1 MPIKS
6 HGGLT
11 LAVLLSAFA
20 ATACS
25 NEPEFGGSDSE
36 SVVSRNRAEPMT
48 IAGCLR
54 AGTGTNTFV
63 LTTAQAAGQPEAAT
77 YNLAGAEGISMQEH
91 VGQQV
96 QVTGTL
102 VAETQIVREGTT
114 APQEKVEGTTGTP
127 SVQTKTEMDVKRMD
141 VTAVTPMG
149 RKCEAD

>member
-1 MPIKS
+1 MRSKS
-6 HGGLT
+6 PRSAA
-11 LAVLLSAFA
+11 LAILLLASA
-20 ATACS
+20 ATACT
-25 NEPEFGGSDSE
+25 NEPEYGGADTE

-48 IAGCLR
+48 VAGCLR

-63 LTTAQAAGQPEAAT
+63 LTTSQTGGQVEAAT
-77 YNLAGAEGISMQEH
+77 YNLTGTENSKMQEH

-114 APQEKVEGTTGTP
+114 APQEKAQGTTGTP
-127 SVQTKTEMDVKRMD
+127 SVDTKTEMDVKRMD